1 MNKSVKT
8 MSEDAGTVAL
18 LKAEMGPDMDARYV
32 DKALY
37 YTMLDAIEAKDAL
50 ELVGRNVFR
59 PETARPAVDD
69 FIMDEEVVVEILEKL
84 GRPKLV

>member
-1 MNKSVKT
+1 
-8 MSEDAGTVAL
+8 MSEDEGTIKL

-37 YTMLDAIEAKDAL
+37 YTMLDAIEANDTL

-59 PETARPAVDD
+59 PEVARPAVDD
-69 FIMDEEVVVEILEKL
+69 FIMDEEVVMEILEKL
-84 GRPKLV
+84 DCPKLV